1 MICSHFAP
9 DNSIAAVRITKFAKC
24 FYKNGYEVTVI
35 AEAGAVLL
43 EDEILKKDAQGI
55 KVIRVENTKKAKKVI
70 EKYKKIVRPFKE
82 EKFQKLDNRLRI
94 NPKTGNKEFYTFET
108 YYPFLGSI
116 DYVMELYR
124 QYDLFIQAKR
134 YMNEIL
140 DVELIFTS
148 YGGFISIFAGLY
160 YKRKNKNIPWIFD
173 IRDAVYNYKF
183 TPPYVSW
190 ISKLYERYIWKR
202 ADGITAVSKGI
213 CKRVSSRYRN
223 KVYCI
228 TNGYDRKDRN
238 GITYSSI
245 KNEKM
250 KFTYTGA
257 MYGGIRN
264 LSPLFCNIRKLIEKK
279 LIDENDIEFCFAGK
293 ESAYDIFWSQARKY
307 CLECNCIYYGK
318 LERKDSLKLQM
329 ESDILLVSS
338 FDYQANEGGVI
349 TGKALEYMS
358 ANKPIIAVING
369 DIEHSELAEIIR
381 KANLGCVYE
390 EAHDE
395 KDSQNLYYYLWEKY
409 KEYKSDGCIKHNPN
423 QEILRRFDYRY
434 LGKKMLWVVD
444 KVCERR

>member
-55 KVIRVENTKKAKKVI
+55 KVIRVENTKKAKKILQLYSKVI
-70 EKYKKIVRPFKE
+70 IPLRKK
-82 EKFQKLDNRLRI
+82 QYDNLDNRIRI
-94 NPKTGNKEFYTFET
+94 NPKTGKKEFYPFET
-108 YYPFLGSI
+108 AYPFWGSL
-116 DYVMELYR
+116 DYLIQIYR
-124 QYDLFIQAKR
+124 QYDLSCQTKKHIKL
-134 YMNEIL
+134 MKGMDCL
-140 DVELIFTS
+140 FTS
-148 YGGFISIFAGLY
+148 YGDHISIFAGRY
-160 YKRKNKNIPWIFD
+160 FKKINPIAPWIFD
-173 IRDAVYNYKF
+173 IRDPICRYKF
-183 TPPYVSW
+183 TPKYVMW
-190 ISKLYERYIWKR
+190 IAKIFEQYMWRK
-202 ADGITAVSKGI
+202 ADAITAVSKAL
-213 CKRVSSRYRN
+213 CRRVSKKYRH
-223 KVYCI
+223 KVICV
-228 TNGYDRKDRN
+228 TNGYDKDDRKD
-238 GITYSSI
+238 ILYSA
-245 KNEKM
+245 KDKAKL
-250 KFTYTGA
+250 KFAYTGA
-257 MYGGIRN
+257 MYGGLQD
-264 LSPLFCNIRKLIEKK
+264 LSAVFSALRRLINANNIKK
-279 LIDENDIEFCFAGK
+279 EEIEFNFAGK
-293 ESAYDIFWSQARKY
+293 ESPFIIFKSQAEKY
-307 CLECNCIYYGK
+307 DLGDRCIYQGR

-390 EAHDE
+390 EAHHE

-423 QEILRRFDYRY
+423 QEILRKFDYRY

-444 KVCERR
+444 KVCEGR